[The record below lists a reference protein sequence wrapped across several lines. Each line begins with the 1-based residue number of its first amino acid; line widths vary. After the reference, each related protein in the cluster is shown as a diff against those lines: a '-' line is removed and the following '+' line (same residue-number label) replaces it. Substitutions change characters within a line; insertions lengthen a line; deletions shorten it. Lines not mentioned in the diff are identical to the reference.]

1 MNERQELEEQ
11 YRRADGTL
19 DLPEP
24 QKAADKIAEEEEAR
38 EAAEKAAWREKIGQR
53 RVHEVDSMAAGQATD
68 EGLLVAVHL
77 PQAAPERAPLRV
89 SVRPGTQ

>member
-19 DLPEP
+19 DLPEL

-38 EAAEKAAWREKIGQR
+38 EAAEKAAWREKIGSVGFTKSIQWRRGKQR
-53 RVHEVDSMAAGQATD
+53 TKGF
-68 EGLLVAVHL
+68 
-77 PQAAPERAPLRV
+77 
-89 SVRPGTQ
+89 